1 MVSCSPSSPSRARSV
16 DMSTLTC
23 PSAAAVGWLERGAAA
38 GIFNARRGK
47 LGSSSC
53 AMSMAERVYRDCRLA
68 KGHNPDGGW
77 LPGGCPPWLSCPLD
91 AIWVWFLKW
100 PIGQGFSSV
109 WCLRFSCHIK
119 FIHKLSLSLFLTHTD
134 TGINT
139 YYTTMHIYILCK
151 HTMLLLITFVNSISL
166 FSALEKEISP
176 LLLLR
181 FKHVQMI
188 HLSNCWF
195 CPQYIIII
203 NCSYNTNIN
212 KQCYSLT
219 RVKLTVLYKQPH

>member
-1 MVSCSPSSPSRARSV
+1 MVSCSPSSPSRARSE

-38 GIFNARRGK
+38 GIFKARRGK

-100 PIGQGFSSV
+100 PIGEGFSSV
-109 WCLRFSCHIK
+109 WCLRFTCHIK
-119 FIHKLSLSLFLTHTD
+119 FIHDLISLSLWHTD
-134 TGINT
+134 TGIKT
-139 YYTTMHIYILCK
+139 YYTTMHIYIFMQT
-151 HTMLLLITFVNSISL
+151 HNVVVD
-166 FSALEKEISP
+166 
-176 LLLLR
+176 
-181 FKHVQMI
+181 H
-188 HLSNCWF
+188 F
-195 CPQYIIII
+195 CRYYYP
-203 NCSYNTNIN
+203 
-212 KQCYSLT
+212 YSLLSRKKFFHCSCWDSNMFNWFIWAT
-219 RVKLTVLYKQPH
+219 ADFVHGI